1 MVPAR
6 ETYSKGTQ
14 TTLSL
19 VQAASIDA
27 AHAAADALIDSAAAA
42 AAATVSAVATPSD
55 ASSGLANNGAAT
67 SAAVARPQYRADDSH
82 GVAVVK
88 SDEFATFVATVL
100 PAVERALRLN
110 QRFDFMADFAG
121 KLGGGASDRGG
132 GSALRA
138 RAPFFDERWCRKRAV
153 MALDW
158 SRAQPALLAAAMTAP
173 EVVSSGGILDAD
185 GVVCVWSAGNL
196 LERPEFVFT
205 CSSQVTAVA
214 FANFQ
219 PTLLVGGTYSGQI
232 VLWDSRAGS
241 APVQRA
247 LVSATGHT
255 HPVYSVSLV
264 GTAAAHNLVTVSTD
278 GRMCVWTLE
287 NLTEPIETLELISP
301 ASSATAPS
309 TPMPAGIASTLH
321 GTPGTPG
328 TPGASSTAAAL
339 DTPTT
344 PRDSSAGGV
353 PATPRAATALV
364 GSGISL
370 PVGATVLRFQYGE
383 TNAFLCGAES
393 GDVWRGFRHGAHS
406 GLHER
411 FSGHSAPITGLDWH
425 PKIATAGG
433 GGGSSSMPLFLTSSA
448 DWTVRLWHAKHT
460 GAGALR
466 VFETSRDFVCDVQ
479 WSPAHPALFATVDGS
494 GELAVWNINRSLEE
508 PVAHFTVD
516 AQHALH
522 KVAWHA
528 DGRIVAAGDAVGR
541 LHLFDVADDIA
552 VPASDEFERLE
563 RTIKSLLLD
572 QNAR

>member
-1 MVPAR
+1 MQSAAI
-6 ETYSKGTQ
+6 EAS
-14 TTLSL
+14 SSAAEAL
-19 VQAASIDA
+19 VQSATASV
-27 AHAAADALIDSAAAA
+27 AAAQAAAA
-42 AAATVSAVATPSD
+42 AHDQASGGDLAVVPAKAAAARAQWRVDDSRGLAVA
-55 ASSGLANNGAAT
+55 
-67 SAAVARPQYRADDSH
+67 
-82 GVAVVK
+82 K
-88 SDEFATFVATVL
+88 SDEFAAFVTAVL
-100 PAVERALRLN
+100 PAVERALHLH

-121 KLGGGASDRGG
+121 KLGDGAGARGASGG
-132 GSALRA
+132 LRA
-138 RAPFFDERWCRKRAV
+138 RAPFFDERWCHKRAV

-173 EVVSSGGILDAD
+173 EVATTGGVIDAD

-247 LVSATGHT
+247 LVSATGHA

-278 GRMCVWTLE
+278 GRMCVWTLD
-287 NLTEPIETLELISP
+287 NLTEPIETLDLVSP
-301 ASSATAPS
+301 ATTAAPTPLAAAAAPS
-309 TPMPAGIASTLH
+309 TPMPAGVAASLL
-321 GTPGTPG
+321 GTPSTPG
-328 TPGASSTAAAL
+328 GAAPL

-344 PRDSSAGGV
+344 PRDAAAAGTTA
-353 PATPRAATALV
+353 ATPRTSTLI

-370 PVGATVLRFQYGE
+370 PVGATSVRFQHGE
-383 TNAFLCGAES
+383 TNAFLCAAES

-411 FSGHSAPITGLDWH
+411 FAGHSAPVTGLDWH
-425 PKIATAGG
+425 PKIAAA
-433 GGGSSSMPLFLTSSA
+433 SSMPLFLTASA

-460 GAGALR
+460 SGGALR
-466 VFETSRDFVCDVQ
+466 VFEAARDFVCDVQ
-479 WSPAHPALFATVDGS
+479 WSPAHVALFATVDGS
-494 GELAVWNINRSLEE
+494 GELALWNLNRSLEE
-508 PVAHFTVD
+508 PVARVTVD
-516 AQHALH
+516 AHHALH

-528 DGRIVAAGDAVGR
+528 DGRIVAVGDATGKT
-541 LHLFDVADDIA
+541 HLFDVADDIA
-552 VPASDEFERLE
+552 VPQPDESERLE
-563 RTIKSLLLD
+563 RTIKQLLLE
-572 QNAR
+572 QNERN